1 MGNKK
6 ILGEAGRWLRVSV
19 LTASTIGPL
28 VGTVLTRLRE
38 QQIPGRNTSVVVDR
52 VPPVVLVED
61 TPEKP
66 SFSDSLVLLRERAY
80 NQELVHRAEELAEE
94 LRQRAGK
101 LSLLLTDRGSDLTH
115 ELSKRSSD
123 LTHELSKRGSDLTR
137 DLSKQSEEVSR
148 NLRKQTRK
156 VSHDLSK
163 QSEEMSRN
171 LRKQTRKVSQ
181 NIAQQERSTL
191 WIISGF
197 SVGLIAASVTA
208 FILIRSRLQR
218 QQEQEED
225 EHILLAQN
233 DHAEMKNGAV
243 APVVL
248 KENPRESATPATV
261 AVGMKSASTPALNGQ
276 AASNGHAV
284 PADAVFLG
292 VASTK
297 HYYPVQTPL
306 DQLDTHDQPLTIVY
320 FTSEEEAKAQGFT
333 ATDK

>member
-1 MGNKK
+1 MDNKK
-6 ILGEAGRWLRVSV
+6 MLGEAGRWLRVSV
-19 LTASTIGPL
+19 LTASTLGPI
-28 VGTVLTRLRE
+28 VGTVLTRLRG
-38 QQIPGRNTSVVVDR
+38 QQISERNTSVTVDQA
-52 VPPVVLVED
+52 PPVVLKEE

-66 SFSDSLVLLRERAY
+66 SFSASLVLLRESAY

-101 LSLLLTDRGSDLTH
+101 LSLLLVDRGSDLTH
-115 ELSKRSSD
+115 ELSKRSND
-123 LTHELSKRGSDLTR
+123 LTRDLSKRGSELTR

-148 NLRKQTRK
+148 KLRKQTRK

-181 NIAQQERSTL
+181 NIAKQERSTL

-197 SVGLIAASVTA
+197 SVGLIAASVAA
-208 FILIRSRLQR
+208 FILIRGRL

-233 DHAEMKNGAV
+233 DHGGRKNGVV
-243 APVVL
+243 APSVL
-248 KENPRESATPATV
+248 KENPREIITPVTAPV
-261 AVGMKSASTPALNGQ
+261 NMKPARASALNGQ
-276 AASNGHAV
+276 ATSNGSAV

-292 VASTK
+292 IASTK
-297 HYYPVQTPL
+297 RYYPIQTPL
-306 DQLDTHDQPLTIVY
+306 DQLATHDQPLNIVY

-333 ATDK
+333 ATDN